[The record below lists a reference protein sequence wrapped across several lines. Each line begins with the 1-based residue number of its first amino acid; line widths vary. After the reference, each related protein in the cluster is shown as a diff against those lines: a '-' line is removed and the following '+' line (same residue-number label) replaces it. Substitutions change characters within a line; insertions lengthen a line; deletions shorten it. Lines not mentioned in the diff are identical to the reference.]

1 MIELLLT
8 ASLFALSPDV
18 PATTLRLGGNPDVNR
33 IVESIDRL
41 NRPTGYEMRQHT
53 LELIR
58 GIDTTPSRVYNPVLV
73 PSGTPL
79 LRLGE

>member
-18 PATTLRLGGNPDVNR
+18 PTTSLNLGGNPDVNR

-41 NRPTGYEMRQHT
+41 NRPTRYEMNQ
-53 LELIR
+53 ELIR
-58 GIDTTPSRVYNPVLV
+58 DIRRESQDSYRVYG
-73 PSGTPL
+73 PSSI
-79 LRLGE
+79 RIWSDD